1 MNVGEPG
8 TNAHLD
14 YLQALLAPY
23 TRRSTDGIAEPDPAP
38 EPEPSTTFVSPA
50 VEEVLP
56 PPQPSDAGE
65 APVIDLR
72 PPTPQAADTV
82 AAPASGAGRHAR
94 REPPVRS
101 VTDASEETDGTEE
114 TDEKVAPLQR
124 RSAQ

>member
-8 TNAHLD
+8 TDAHLD

-23 TRRSTDGIAEPDPAP
+23 TRRSTDAIAEPDHAP
-38 EPEPSTTFVSPA
+38 DPEPSVFVSPA

-56 PPQPSDAGE
+56 PTRSSDPGD

-72 PPTPQAADTV
+72 LPTPQPDDAV
-82 AAPASGAGRHAR
+82 AAPASGEGRHAR
-94 REPPVRS
+94 REPPVMS
-101 VTDASEETDGTEE
+101 VSEAHAE
-114 TDEKVAPLQR
+114 TDETVMEEEAPLQR